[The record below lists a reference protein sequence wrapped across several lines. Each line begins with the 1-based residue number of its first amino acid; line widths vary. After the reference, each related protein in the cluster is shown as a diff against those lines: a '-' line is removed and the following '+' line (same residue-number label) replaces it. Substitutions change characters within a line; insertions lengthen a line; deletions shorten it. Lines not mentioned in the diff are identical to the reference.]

1 MFVSDEL
8 VVSVGLEASSVAGLS
23 NPQLP
28 ELQGTGAGVG
38 CETVVPSRRRLCHHF
53 RDPVR
58 YLKQAR
64 DTVFTELSEIFCL
77 TVPSEVLNYTSENFR
92 DIQDFSCVF
101 SDSSAG

>member
-38 CETVVPSRRRLCHHF
+38 CETVVSLSGCCCSGCGF
-53 RDPVR
+53 DVAWVSEERDEAGTSATGAVGTNSGEPLSSVGPVVEFA
-58 YLKQAR
+58 AR
-64 DTVFTELSEIFCL
+64 GALA
-77 TVPSEVLNYTSENFR
+77 
-92 DIQDFSCVF
+92 CVVC
-101 SDSSAG
+101 SGA